1 MRSVRRKVLIGIL
14 VLISVLFLSAGLGL
28 AGGSKASGE
37 KEKKAVEKEAPKEE
51 VFGAKLQKRLASRPP
66 AKQAE
71 PLTPSDFP
79 TKFLPGI
86 DKPGVVPKKR
96 YFVVYSNG
104 DMNDLWRLN
113 HVKDMEAWGN
123 RYNEQFGIKFMWA
136 NAGNNSAKQVSD
148 IESLLALQ
156 PDLLILSANEAEPL
170 SVIFEMCQELEVPF
184 ITVDRGIARPLA
196 WEDPNDMY
204 ICHISMDFMY
214 QGVVQGKKIVEYLT
228 NKYGKPIGNVVE
240 LAGLAGSEPAIHR
253 SIGLNLVLDN
263 YPDIRIIASR
273 PTAFDRKK
281 SYEIMRDWLETY
293 PPGSIDAVAGS
304 FDEGI
309 LGALQAIKEAGRDE
323 LVGGPLFGIDGVK
336 EFLENIVKGET
347 NLTTECPP
355 YFGMLAFEY
364 GLRYLNGEK
373 IPGLVMLPLRTY
385 SRDNL
390 DILKKHLELMEKYKK
405 DFPLVEWGGHDQLSV
420 DVSDVYPKNWVE
432 DPSLLEK
439 PYYQTDP
446 PIEVQ

>member
-1 MRSVRRKVLIGIL
+1 MKSKKLFIIL
-14 VLISVLFLSAGLGL
+14 LVTFVCLFSAGFLF
-28 AGGSKASGE
+28 AGGSKE
-37 KEKKAVEKEAPKEE
+37 KAQEPEKSVVKKTPAEKA
-51 VFGAKLQKRLASRPP
+51 FGAKLQERIAKREP
-66 AKQAE
+66 AKQGEA
-71 PLTPSDFP
+71 LTPADFP

-86 DKPGVVPKKR
+86 SKPGVVPEKK

-123 RYNEQFGIKFMWA
+123 RYMERFGIKFMWA

-148 IESLLALQ
+148 IESLLALK
-156 PDLLILSANEAEPL
+156 PDLLIVSANEAEPL
-170 SVIFEMCQELEVPF
+170 SVIFGMCQELEVPL
-184 ITVDRGIARPLA
+184 ITVDRGIAKPLA
-196 WEDPNDMY
+196 WDDPDDMY

-228 NKYGKPIGNVVE
+228 KKYGKPIGNVVE

-293 PPGSIDAVAGS
+293 PEGSIDAVAGS

-309 LGALQAIKEAGRDE
+309 LGALQAIKEAGRKE

-336 EFLENIVKGET
+336 EFLEDIVKGET

-364 GLRYLNGEK
+364 GLRFLNGEK

-385 SRDNL
+385 SSDNPG
-390 DILKKHLELMEKYKK
+390 ILKEHLALMDKHKK
-405 DFPLVEWGGHDQLSV
+405 DFPLVEWGGHDQLGV

-432 DPSLLEK
+432 DSSLLEK
-439 PYYQTDP
+439 PYYVTDP
-446 PIEVQ
+446 PITIK